1 MAQVLAFVQNIPSK
15 VSIVMNLRY
24 RELLFRTVV
33 VFQILYKERLF
44 SEIRRRVQRRLGET
58 RGRK

>member
-33 VFQILYKERLF
+33 VFQI
-44 SEIRRRVQRRLGET
+44 
-58 RGRK
+58 